1 MRHAIEG
8 CLPVL
13 ALMVLGYAHAQPA
26 DHGQPHHAQPAARA
40 QLNQTQP
47 TDDSL
52 RIYAVDI
59 WQEPPQSWGPAR
71 GVYLGKDV

>member
-1 MRHAIEG
+1 M
-8 CLPVL
+8 V
-13 ALMVLGYAHAQPA
+13 ALMLLGYAHAQPA
-26 DHGQPHHAQPAARA
+26 DHGQPTPPRTARCRA

-52 RIYAVDI
+52 GIYAVDI